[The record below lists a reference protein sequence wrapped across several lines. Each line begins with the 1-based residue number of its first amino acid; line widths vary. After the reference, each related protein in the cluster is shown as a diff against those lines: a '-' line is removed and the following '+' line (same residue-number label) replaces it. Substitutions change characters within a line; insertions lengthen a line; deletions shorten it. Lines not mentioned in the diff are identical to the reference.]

1 MVLLLFKEAILT
13 YGGPKT
19 FSLVVIHG
27 PFDFFSPQW
36 EGKLI
41 FHVYWSVRAFH
52 SVTHFS
58 LIPAPYSL
66 STLFLSASSLSLP
79 LCLRM
84 EKKKKKFII
93 IQSDACQA
101 PQRQSLQ
108 QFHWKKGRD
117 LGRRGRVNRLLLKP
131 AEGNTQLCP
140 HNKCLQAAS
149 EEGKVLENSFFVS
162 QIVELL

>member
-1 MVLLLFKEAILT
+1 MVLLFKEAILT

-19 FSLVVIHG
+19 FSLIVIHG
-27 PFDFFSPQW
+27 PVDFFSPPVR
-36 EGKLI
+36 GKTDFPCLLVSPCSP
-41 FHVYWSVRAFH
+41 FCH
-52 SVTHFS
+52 SLLSHSRPLFS
-58 LIPAPYSL
+58 F
-66 STLFLSASSLSLP
+66 TVFLSASSLSLP

-84 EKKKKKFII
+84 KKKKYII

-149 EEGKVLENSFFVS
+149 EEGKVWENSFFVS

>member
-1 MVLLLFKEAILT
+1 MFIGQSVLSIL
-13 YGGPKT
+13 
-19 FSLVVIHG
+19 SL
-27 PFDFFSPQW
+27 
-36 EGKLI
+36 
-41 FHVYWSVRAFH
+41 
-52 SVTHFS
+52 T
-58 LIPAPYSL
+58 SL
-66 STLFLSASSLSLP
+66 SFPPPILFYPVSFCFKSVSASVSEN
-79 LCLRM
+79 
-84 EKKKKKFII
+84 EKKKYII

-149 EEGKVLENSFFVS
+149 EEGKVWENSFFVS

>member
-1 MVLLLFKEAILT
+1 MVVLLFKEAILT

-19 FSLVVIHG
+19 LSLVVIHG
-27 PFDFFSPQW
+27 RVDFSPQW

-41 FHVYWSVRAFH
+41 FHVYWSFRA
-52 SVTHFS
+52 VTHFS
-58 LIPAPYSL
+58 LIPAPHSL
-66 STLFLSASSLSLP
+66 SALFLSASSLALP

-84 EKKKKKFII
+84 KKKKSVFY
-93 IQSDACQA
+93 QSDACQA

-131 AEGNTQLCP
+131 AGSLNTELCP

-149 EEGKVLENSFFVS
+149 EEGKVWENSFFVS
-162 QIVELL
+162 QIVELR